1 MCDRSPPKW
10 NDLSDKGAPPT
21 VSIVHH
27 DAKLSLLRFVH
38 LLEPNYVRVVE
49 DLQDLG
55 LAECLLLFLLA
66 HLLNVDLLDN
76 C

>member
-1 MCDRSPPKW
+1 MCERSPPIW
-10 NDLSDKGAPPT
+10 NDLSENRAPPT

-27 DAKLSLLRFVH
+27 DAELSLLRFVH
-38 LLEPNYVRVVE
+38 LFEADNVGVVE

-55 LAECLLLFLLA
+55 LAECLLLFLLT
-66 HLLNVDLLDN
+66 HLLDVDLLDN